1 MRLAAER
8 GGKMASSEGVS
19 SPELDA
25 LVGDTDFFRSLV
37 ENGSD
42 AIVSID
48 EESTILYANQ
58 SVERVF
64 GYEPSELIGERL
76 TVLMPDR
83 FHTEHFDAVDRY
95 IDSGERQLE
104 WNSIQL
110 PAVHREGHEIPL
122 SITFEEHSY
131 EGERIFSGIM
141 RDISERV
148 ERKRELERQNE
159 RLEKF
164 ASVVSHDLRDPLQA
178 ARATTALARAGETEA
193 LDELEEIYERMDDL
207 IGDVLTLAKRGETVG
222 ETEAVRLGTVAEKAW
237 STAGSEAATLDVE
250 TGLPSLA
257 ADPERLRALFENLFR
272 NAIDHGAADV
282 TVTVGGLVDGTGFYI
297 ADDGAGL
304 PEDTGTLFEA
314 GYTTSEDG
322 TGFGLAIVG
331 EIAQAHGWSVS
342 ATESEAG
349 GARFEVS
356 TG

>member
-1 MRLAAER
+1 
-8 GGKMASSEGVS
+8 MASSEGVS
-19 SPELDA
+19 PAELDS
-25 LVGDTDFFRSLV
+25 LVQDTDFFRSLV

-83 FHTEHFDAVDRY
+83 FHGEHFDAVDMY
-95 IDSGERQLE
+95 LDSGERQLD
-104 WNSIQL
+104 WNSIEL

-141 RDISERV
+141 RDICRRV
-148 ERKRELERQNE
+148 ERERKLQRQNE

-164 ASVVSHDLRDPLQA
+164 AGVVSHDLRDPLQA
-178 ARATTALARAGETEA
+178 ARATTALARAGEEEA
-193 LDELEEIYERMDDL
+193 LDELDEIYERMDDL

-222 ETEAVRLGTVAEKAW
+222 ETEDVRPGTVAEDAW

-250 TGLPSLA
+250 PELPALA

-272 NAIDHGAADV
+272 NAVEHGAEDV
-282 TVTVGGLVDGTGFYI
+282 TVTLGGLDGEAGFYV

-304 PEDTGTLFEA
+304 PEDDGELFEA
-314 GYTTSEDG
+314 GYTTTEGG

-331 EIAQAHGWSVS
+331 EIARAHGWEVT
-342 ATESEAG
+342 ATESKAG
-349 GARFEVS
+349 GARFEVAAK
-356 TG
+356 